1 MGRGVA
7 RPSRRRA
14 GGAPA
19 SAIRV
24 IALTLGCAI
33 AFVGDAYAAK
43 QTPPTRDAAKAATA
57 SNTAG
62 ATAPAERDGADNDAE
77 TAATKPVQPPDRW
90 SAAEQ
95 QAAMKACIR
104 TLAQVRADVSAVTP
118 VRKGRCG
125 SAAMIT
131 VSSIETD
138 EARVRFMPPV
148 ELTCDMVPAI
158 GRWLQDSVQ
167 PAAAKAFG
175 GPVRA
180 LRGVGGYAC
189 RNRNG
194 AKRGRLSEH
203 AFGNALDIATFVV
216 GGRGVRQ
223 PRKQG
228 RGAAGTRVT
237 RARRISVLRDWGPT
251 RRDVQPDVVEDRKRD
266 MPSASSAAQLHGTAQ
281 ALERG
286 ETAGAETA
294 IPLPEL
300 RETALGLVVPVRNPN
315 RVTPGRYRREIRERS
330 VVVPVSVARSRTVTG
345 AVRSQRATRRVV
357 AKPAATPA
365 QRALPRRQKKTAPA
379 KGVGA
384 RSTAA
389 LAPKSR
395 FLKRI
400 HADACRYFGTVLGP
414 EANEAHRDHFHLD
427 LAPRRRSNYC
437 R

>member
-1 MGRGVA
+1 MRVTA
-7 RPSRRRA
+7 LMLACAITFVSD
-14 GGAPA
+14 A
-19 SAIRV
+19 SA
-24 IALTLGCAI
+24 
-33 AFVGDAYAAK
+33 AK
-43 QTPPTRDAAKAATA
+43 RTSPKSDAAKAATA
-57 SNTAG
+57 SKTAV
-62 ATAPAERDGADNDAE
+62 ATTPAERDGADNESE
-77 TAATKPVQPPDRW
+77 TGSTPPVQPPDRW
-90 SAAEQ
+90 SPAEQ

-104 TLAQVRADVSAVTP
+104 TLAQVRADVSEVTP

-148 ELTCDMVPAI
+148 ELKCDMVPAI

-203 AFGNALDIATFVV
+203 AFGNALDIATFVI
-216 GGRGVRQ
+216 GGRGARQ

-228 RGAAGTRVT
+228 RGAAGKRATK
-237 RARRISVLRDWGPT
+237 ARRISVLRDWGPT
-251 RRDVQPDVVEDRKRD
+251 RRDVRQDVVAKRK
-266 MPSASSAAQLHGTAQ
+266 PEAAPKSHTVEPAGRPQ
-281 ALERG
+281 ALERI
-286 ETAGAETA
+286 EAADADTT

-300 RETALGLVVPVRNPN
+300 RETALGLVAPVRNPN
-315 RVTPGRYRREIRERS
+315 RVTPGRYRREIRARS
-330 VVVPVSVARSRTVTG
+330 VVVPVRVARSRTVTG
-345 AVRSQRATRRVV
+345 AVRSARATRRVV
-357 AKPAATPA
+357 AKPAATLAP
-365 QRALPRRQKKTAPA
+365 RAAPKQQKNTAPA
-379 KGVGA
+379 TGTDA
-384 RSTAA
+384 RSTAT